1 MEIKSITLL
10 GDKDNGKSTTI
21 GSLMMLTNSVTDE
34 RVEEAKNI
42 SRQLGRKFEPGFILD
57 SFSEE
62 REGGLTIDIT
72 RAQILYKNRAF
83 EFIDVPGHEEFIK
96 NMISGASYASS
107 ALLIVSAKRGEG
119 VKEQTKRHVFI
130 SRMLGIK
137 NLVVAVNKMDSVGYR
152 YAAFRDIEGELL
164 EFFERIGFDKKHV
177 HFVPISAYTGE
188 NLISKSKNMKWYS
201 GKTVI
206 ELLQDSNNAN
216 RRSDKKLRLLVQ
228 GAIND
233 NDKEHVI
240 GKILSGK
247 LGRGDTIK
255 ILPSGKVAR
264 VNVIIVRG
272 KSLSNAKA
280 GDNAMIMLDKNMD
293 SKITGSV
300 MCHLNDSIEPENTIS
315 GLVFAAKP
323 ITKIV
328 KIRINGAEIK
338 CNKVMIDSAVE
349 TSTGLLFKEKKLK
362 ALNAANVRIELDKKI
377 VVDTFD
383 NIKEMGRFVIQDS
396 KGFAGFGIVT
406 RL

>member
-72 RAQILYKNRAF
+72 RAQILYKNHAF

-206 ELLQDSNNAN
+206 ELLQGSNNAN

-264 VNVIIVRG
+264 VNGIIVRG